1 MIIILLVILSQLG
14 HFSTHRQRR
23 KNIYKKNKFYCTFRH
38 TDNGGIVEKNNILRI
53 DFILPNKFLTF
64 ALKYTMYKKMKKITI
79 IFLLPL
85 LFLFA
90 CEQGTS
96 QSVKYLNV
104 SDFSKKINENKDA
117 QILDVRTSGEFA
129 ENHLTKAINID
140 WNGNDFLEKIKFL
153 EKEKPVFV
161 YCLSGGRSGSAAQKL
176 TSLGF
181 KEVYNMEGGI
191 AKWKANQLPLE
202 QKNNASNGM
211 TEKDFEQILS
221 KKDFVLIDF
230 TAAWCAPCKKLKPI
244 LEKISVENKNINI
257 VPIDYDEN
265 TEIVQKYKIEAI
277 PMLMIFQ
284 KGKKVWENQ
293 GFLSEEKIKEA
304 IKKLGI

>member
-1 MIIILLVILSQLG
+1 
-14 HFSTHRQRR
+14 
-23 KNIYKKNKFYCTFRH
+23 
-38 TDNGGIVEKNNILRI
+38 
-53 DFILPNKFLTF
+53 
-64 ALKYTMYKKMKKITI
+64 MYKKMKKITI